1 LWRQCPRRCE
11 GLDSG
16 ERVFGNGSLR
26 IDAGRFARLRA
37 RKVQDVHR
45 VTLALAAEDHMPDSD
60 AVYLYKQLEQRVSKS
75 EIKIFN
81 VLRNWLKH
89 YIEPDDFEF
98 SDFEAAI
105 AVFRAT
111 SKFFATYRKS
121 SPKMESFVAWC
132 QTKKLIEPRTAF

>member
-1 LWRQCPRRCE
+1 MTPRHDESLWSTIKTNRQ
-11 GLDSG
+11 LSA
-16 ERVFGNGSLR
+16 LR
-26 IDAGRFARLRA
+26 QIEAAIDHLYAGDFECA
-37 RKVQDVHR
+37 

-75 EIKIFN
+75 EMKIFN

-132 QTKKLIEPRTAF
+132 QTKKLIESRTAV